1 MLKLIQIMVLM
12 SCLMLPFLG
21 HAAEP
26 QMEQFVEQVWGV
38 DTAQARVQIGDQSFT
53 YTNFTIVQDYRS
65 EPDQR
70 LPLNAARR
78 GTWVLVDAYYSVDL
92 KRYIVQR
99 LQLLPSTAVAKK
111 LLEKLNDE

>member
-1 MLKLIQIMVLM
+1 
-12 SCLMLPFLG
+12 
-21 HAAEP
+21 
-26 QMEQFVEQVWGV
+26 
-38 DTAQARVQIGDQSFT
+38 
-53 YTNFTIVQDYRS
+53 
-65 EPDQR
+65 